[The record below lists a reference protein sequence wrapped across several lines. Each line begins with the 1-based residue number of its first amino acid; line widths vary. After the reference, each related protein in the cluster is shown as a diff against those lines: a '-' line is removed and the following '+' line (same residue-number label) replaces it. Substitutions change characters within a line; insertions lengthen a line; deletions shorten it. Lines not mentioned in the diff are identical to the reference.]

1 MEDIE
6 ILYRE
11 VLEKYPCI
19 TYEDSRGN
27 PLNYHLA
34 NAIIAYYTFYYGI
47 ERKEQSF
54 KFYPITVTEEE
65 TERIYKQDIRDIVLE
80 SVRSKQPIDILMTN
94 KIQEY
99 RRKIEENKKYALDT
113 PMEPFYGSPNFM
125 FERGTYILNCMS
137 KLPVEI
143 PNLES
148 IHQRLQ
154 DFMEKYGN
162 IKVKF
167 KGNVYPFYTE
177 EFKRDYDEFEKAYC
191 LLLQTEK
198 AFSKVAETIWKG
210 TLTDPSKH
218 DDRNFAYLIHTFKT
232 GGMISLENIGKVC
245 CSLATSNLLTP
256 PFGNAGIICDFDS
269 EAVEAICSKD
279 AGSWMITKRS
289 FIDRI
294 FPINWQLTNPEGVGV
309 WFECPQISKLLL
321 PSEVEKDAIERN
333 IKYNG
338 EILNY
343 SKTTCYSEIFL
354 NDKVKAIGVFYT
366 DNCQDT
372 VAIQKKKKKYHLPLV
387 HLSLQ
392 KLRENAGLAISSE
405 SKL

>member
-154 DFMEKYGN
+154 DFMEK
-162 IKVKF
+162 
-167 KGNVYPFYTE
+167 
-177 EFKRDYDEFEKAYC
+177 
-191 LLLQTEK
+191 
-198 AFSKVAETIWKG
+198 
-210 TLTDPSKH
+210 
-218 DDRNFAYLIHTFKT
+218 
-232 GGMISLENIGKVC
+232 
-245 CSLATSNLLTP
+245 
-256 PFGNAGIICDFDS
+256 
-269 EAVEAICSKD
+269 
-279 AGSWMITKRS
+279 
-289 FIDRI
+289 
-294 FPINWQLTNPEGVGV
+294 
-309 WFECPQISKLLL
+309 
-321 PSEVEKDAIERN
+321 
-333 IKYNG
+333 
-338 EILNY
+338 
-343 SKTTCYSEIFL
+343 
-354 NDKVKAIGVFYT
+354 
-366 DNCQDT
+366 
-372 VAIQKKKKKYHLPLV
+372 
-387 HLSLQ
+387 
-392 KLRENAGLAISSE
+392 
-405 SKL
+405 